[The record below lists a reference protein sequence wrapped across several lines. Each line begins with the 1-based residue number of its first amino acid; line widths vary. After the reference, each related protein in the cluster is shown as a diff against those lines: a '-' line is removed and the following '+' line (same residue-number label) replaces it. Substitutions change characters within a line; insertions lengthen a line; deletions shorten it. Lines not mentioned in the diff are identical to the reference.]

1 MASKVM
7 HRLSLSHRFISG
19 ILATVSVGT
28 SIGARQVAPQIRH
41 LGSTDRDA
49 TMSCI
54 RELFGK
60 PALWDR
66 VGTNL
71 LIQPCPATRTELTNA
86 LGKRGLRLFDAQDF
100 MFVIPEKLF
109 DPSHRQ
115 GEIYPGGP
123 VQAWQTQRWT
133 AITVHLHMQKWRTEA
148 LPVHASEIAKQILD
162 QARMIPLAISQ
173 GPAEGT
179 VDADVNI
186 AIWQGNLGPGDQESV
201 IACINGQGRT
211 DFSTARLVYGEL
223 RDGQYV
229 MLWDSPLFNILHGN
243 IYFKDVNGDGWKEI
257 VIDSTN
263 YGNQEYPMEV
273 IFDHN
278 GREITRQRKC
288 EMTIAA
294 DGNLTAEDG
303 TCPIFGHDVE
313 FSSTVNPPADPEA
326 AKSEPEQIYVTGWY
340 EDGKNHVFELSH
352 GIYVPGPPVFGPFPP
367 APPMPSEP
375 TAADAAQ
382 DNQQGMNFMRQKN
395 YSAAELQFAR
405 ASLITGDKNPLYANN
420 EGFAYYKAEQYDMAI
435 WWLQK
440 TVQLDPKRAVAYLN
454 LGDAL
459 AKLDCSEQARA
470 RYRKALGDSFV
481 EVNCNPETARAAYQK
496 YLELAPNSKA
506 APDVRKKLA
515 ALPASP

>member
-1 MASKVM
+1 
-7 HRLSLSHRFISG
+7 
-19 ILATVSVGT
+19 
-28 SIGARQVAPQIRH
+28 
-41 LGSTDRDA
+41 
-49 TMSCI
+49 
-54 RELFGK
+54 
-60 PALWDR
+60 
-66 VGTNL
+66 
-71 LIQPCPATRTELTNA
+71 
-86 LGKRGLRLFDAQDF
+86 

-229 MLWDSPLFNILHGN
+229 ILWDSPLFNILHGN

-278 GREITRQRKC
+278 GREITREQEC
-288 EMTIAA
+288 QTTIAA

-303 TCPIFGHDVE
+303 TCPIFGRDVE
-313 FSSTVNPPADPEA
+313 FSSTVNPPPDPEE
-326 AKSEPEQIYVTGWY
+326 AKNQPEEIYVTGWY
-340 EDGKNHVFELSH
+340 EDGKNHVFKLSH
-352 GIYVPGPPVFGPFPP
+352 GVYVPGLPVLGPFPP
-367 APPMPSEP
+367 APALPTEP
-375 TAADAAQ
+375 TAADAAL
-382 DNQQGMNFMRQKN
+382 DNKEGLQLMRKKDYSSAVTKFMQ
-395 YSAAELQFAR
+395 ADWTA
-405 ASLITGDKNPLYANN
+405 GHKNPEYSNN
-420 EGFAYYKAEQYDMAI
+420 VGFALYHAGRYEASVA
-435 WWLQK
+435 WLK
-440 TVQLDPKRAVAYLN
+440 TTTALDPKRAVAYVN

-459 AKLDCSEQARA
+459 LKFHEQLEGRSD
-470 RYRKALGDSFV
+470 YRKLLDHYCSDVEHRCLGD
-481 EVNCNPETARAAYQK
+481 ARQAYRK